1 VTSSATTS
9 RSVLRQ
15 AISRQRRRVVLA
27 SVLAAGHQGGEAL
40 VPVIIGLVID
50 QAVAG
55 GTDNPVGTLIIWLAV
70 LGVVFAGL
78 SYSYRFA
85 ARAAEGASL
94 RAAHDIRIAISRR
107 VLHPGGGAE
116 SGKLAGELVNVG
128 TSDAQR
134 VGIVNAA
141 LPFGTAALA
150 GLLVSAV
157 ALLSMSLPLGLLVLL
172 GTPPLLY
179 LAHLIGKP
187 LERRSEAEQ
196 ERSAHAS
203 GIATDLV
210 AGLRVLK
217 GIGAESTAV
226 ARYRDTSQNSLKATL
241 RAARAKAWHDGALL
255 ALTGIFIAIV
265 ALVGGHLASSGSI
278 SVGDLVAA
286 VGLAQYLLTPFSIF
300 SWVNGEL
307 AQGRASAG
315 RVAEL
320 LATPVAVEAGDG
332 ELPVPA
338 KGNIR
343 LTGVSYGSL
352 RGVDLDVPAGQLVGV
367 VATDPAA
374 ATDLLDCLGRAADP
388 TEGEVRIDGVDLSTV
403 DPDRVREVVLVAAH
417 DADLFEG
424 TLAENVLAAGTSH
437 DKDSHDK
444 ALAASAADEVA
455 AALPDGAETAVTE
468 RGRSLSGGQRQRVAL
483 ARALAAE
490 APVLVVHDPTTA
502 VDTVTEAKIAAGL
515 ARLREGRTTILVT
528 TSPAL
533 LAVTDRVVV
542 LDDGRVTG
550 EGGHADLAHERADY
564 RAAVLS

>member
-1 VTSSATTS
+1 MPATATTS

-15 AISRQRRRVVLA
+15 AISGQRRQVTLA

-40 VPVIIGLVID
+40 VPVIIGVVID
-50 QAVAG
+50 QAVDG
-55 GTDNPVGTLIIWLAV
+55 GSAGTLAFWLAV

-94 RAAHDIRIAISRR
+94 RAAHDLRIAISRR

-116 SGKLAGELVNVG
+116 NGKLAGELVNIG

-134 VGIVNAA
+134 VGVVNAA
-141 LPFGTAALA
+141 LPFGIAALA
-150 GLLVSAV
+150 GVLVSAV
-157 ALLSMSLPLGLLVLL
+157 ALLRISLPLGLLVLL

-187 LERRSEAEQ
+187 LERRTEAEQ

-203 GIATDLV
+203 GVATDLV
-210 AGLRVLK
+210 SGLRVLK
-217 GIGAESTAV
+217 GIGAEPAAV

-241 RAARAKAWHDGALL
+241 RAARAKAWHDGAVL

-265 ALVGGHLASSGSI
+265 ALVGGNLAASGSI

-286 VGLAQYLLTPFSIF
+286 VGLAQFLLTPFLIF

-307 AQGRASAG
+307 AQGRASAS
-315 RVAEL
+315 RVADL
-320 LATPVAVEAGDG
+320 LTTPPSVEASDG
-332 ELPVPA
+332 ELPSPA
-338 KGNIR
+338 AGTVR

-352 RGVDLDVPAGQLVGV
+352 RGVDLEIPAGQLIGV
-367 VATDPAA
+367 VAADPAA
-374 ATDLLDCLGRAADP
+374 ATDLLDCLGRAVDP
-388 TEGEVRIDGVDLSTV
+388 TEGGVHVDGVDLSTV

-424 TLAENVLAAGTSH
+424 TLAENVGPAP
-437 DKDSHDK
+437 DE
-444 ALAASAADEVA
+444 ALAAAAADEVA
-455 AALPDGAETAVTE
+455 AALPDGTGTAVTE

-483 ARALAAE
+483 ARALAAD

-502 VDTVTEAKIAAGL
+502 VDTVTEAKIATGL
-515 ARLREGRTTILVT
+515 ARLRQGRTTILVT

-542 LDDGRVTG
+542 LDGGRVTG
-550 EGGHADLAHERADY
+550 EGGHAELARDRADY

>member
-1 VTSSATTS
+1 MSATATTS

-15 AISRQRRRVVLA
+15 AISGQRRRVTLA

-40 VPVIIGLVID
+40 VPVIIGVVID

-55 GTDNPVGTLIIWLAV
+55 GSAGTLVFWLAV

-94 RAAHDIRIAISRR
+94 RAAHDLRIAISRR

-116 SGKLAGELVNVG
+116 NGKLAGELVNIG

-134 VGIVNAA
+134 VGVVNAA
-141 LPFGTAALA
+141 LPFGIAALA
-150 GLLVSAV
+150 GVLVSAV
-157 ALLSMSLPLGLLVLL
+157 ALLRISLPLGLLVLL

-203 GIATDLV
+203 GVATDLV
-210 AGLRVLK
+210 SGLRVLK
-217 GIGAESTAV
+217 GIGAEPAAV

-241 RAARAKAWHDGALL
+241 RAAKAKAWHDGAVL
-255 ALTGIFIAIV
+255 ALTGVFIAVV
-265 ALVGGHLASSGSI
+265 ALVGGHLASSGAI

-286 VGLAQYLLTPFSIF
+286 VGLAQFLLTPFLIF

-307 AQGRASAG
+307 AQGRASAS
-315 RVAEL
+315 RVADL
-320 LATPVAVEAGDG
+320 LTTPVTVEPGDG
-332 ELPVPA
+332 ELPAPSG
-338 KGNIR
+338 GNVKF
-343 LTGVSYGSL
+343 TQVSYRSL
-352 RGVDLDVPAGQLVGV
+352 RGVDLDIPAGQLIGV
-367 VATDPAA
+367 VAADPAA
-374 ATDLLDCLGRAADP
+374 ATDLLDCLGRAGDP
-388 TEGEVRIDGVDLSTV
+388 AEGMVHVDGVNLSTV

-424 TLAENVLAAGTSH
+424 TLAENVHAGGRESG
-437 DKDSHDK
+437 D

-455 AALPDGAETAVTE
+455 AALPDGTATAVTE

-483 ARALAAE
+483 ARALAAD

-502 VDTVTEAKIAAGL
+502 VDTVTEARIATGL
-515 ARLREGRTTILVT
+515 ARLRQGRTTILVT

-542 LDDGRVTG
+542 LDGGRITG
-550 EGGHADLAHERADY
+550 EGGHAELARDRADY

>member
-1 VTSSATTS
+1 MTATATTS

-15 AISRQRRRVVLA
+15 AISGQRRRVTLA

-40 VPVIIGLVID
+40 VPVIIGVVID
-50 QAVAG
+50 QAVDG
-55 GTDNPVGTLIIWLAV
+55 GSVGTLVFWLAV
-70 LGVVFAGL
+70 LGVIFAGL

-94 RAAHDIRIAISRR
+94 RAAHDLRIAISRR
-107 VLHPGGGAE
+107 VLHPGGGADK
-116 SGKLAGELVNVG
+116 GKLAGELVNIG

-134 VGIVNAA
+134 VGVVNAA
-141 LPFGTAALA
+141 LPFGIAALA
-150 GLLVSAV
+150 GVLVSAI
-157 ALLSMSLPLGLLVLL
+157 ALLRISLPLGLLVLL

-203 GIATDLV
+203 GVATDLV
-210 AGLRVLK
+210 SGLRVLK
-217 GIGAESTAV
+217 GIGAEPAAV

-241 RAARAKAWHDGALL
+241 RAARAKAWHDGAVL
-255 ALTGIFIAIV
+255 ALTGVFIAVV

-286 VGLAQYLLTPFSIF
+286 VGLAQFLLTPFLIF

-307 AQGRASAG
+307 AQGRASAA
-315 RVAEL
+315 RVADL
-320 LATPVAVEAGDG
+320 LTTPVAVDSGDG
-332 ELPVPA
+332 ELPSPA
-338 KGNIR
+338 TGNVR
-343 LTGVSYGSL
+343 FTDVSYGSL
-352 RGVDLDVPAGQLVGV
+352 RGVDLDIPAGQLIGV
-367 VATDPAA
+367 VAADPAA
-374 ATDLLDCLGRAADP
+374 ATDLLDCLGRAGDP
-388 TEGEVRIDGVDLSTV
+388 AEGKVHVDGVDLSTV
-403 DPDRVREVVLVAAH
+403 DPERVREVVLVAAH

-424 TLAENVLAAGTSH
+424 TLAENVHADGRSA
-437 DKDSHDK
+437 DE

-455 AALPDGAETAVTE
+455 AALPDGTATAVTE

-483 ARALAAE
+483 ARALAAD

-502 VDTVTEAKIAAGL
+502 VDTVTEAKIATGL
-515 ARLREGRTTILVT
+515 ARLRRGRTTILVT

-533 LAVTDRVVV
+533 LAVADRVVV
-542 LDDGRVTG
+542 LDGGRITG
-550 EGGHADLAHERADY
+550 EGGHAELARDRADY

>member
-1 VTSSATTS
+1 MTATATTS

-15 AISRQRRRVVLA
+15 AISGQRRRVTLA

-40 VPVIIGLVID
+40 VPVIIGVVID
-50 QAVAG
+50 QAVDG
-55 GTDNPVGTLIIWLAV
+55 GSVGTLVFWLAV
-70 LGVVFAGL
+70 LGVIFAGL

-94 RAAHDIRIAISRR
+94 RAAHDLRLAISRR
-107 VLHPGGGAE
+107 VLHPGGGADK
-116 SGKLAGELVNVG
+116 GKLAGELVNIG

-134 VGIVNAA
+134 VGVVNAA
-141 LPFGTAALA
+141 LPFGIAALA
-150 GLLVSAV
+150 GVLVSAI
-157 ALLSMSLPLGLLVLL
+157 ALLRISLPLGLLVLL

-203 GIATDLV
+203 GVATDLV
-210 AGLRVLK
+210 SGLRVLK
-217 GIGAESTAV
+217 GIGAEPAAV
-226 ARYRDTSQNSLKATL
+226 ARYRETSQNSLKATL
-241 RAARAKAWHDGALL
+241 RAARAKAWHDGAVL
-255 ALTGIFIAIV
+255 ALTGVFIAIV

-286 VGLAQYLLTPFSIF
+286 VGLAQFLLTPFLIF

-307 AQGRASAG
+307 AQGRASAA
-315 RVAEL
+315 RVADL
-320 LATPVAVEAGDG
+320 LTTPVAVEPGDG
-332 ELPVPA
+332 ELPSPA
-338 KGNIR
+338 TGNVR
-343 LTGVSYGSL
+343 FTEVTYGAL
-352 RGVDLDVPAGQLVGV
+352 RGVDLDIPAGQLIGV
-367 VATDPAA
+367 VAADPAA
-374 ATDLLDCLGRAADP
+374 ATDLLDCLGRAGDP
-388 TEGEVRIDGVDLSTV
+388 AEGTVHVDGVDLSTV

-424 TLAENVLAAGTSH
+424 TLAENVHADGRSAGE
-437 DKDSHDK
+437 

-455 AALPDGAETAVTE
+455 AALPDGTATAVTE

-483 ARALAAE
+483 ARALAAD

-502 VDTVTEAKIAAGL
+502 VDTVTEAKIATGL
-515 ARLREGRTTILVT
+515 ARLRRGRTTILVT

-533 LAVTDRVVV
+533 LAAADRVVV
-542 LDDGRVTG
+542 LDGGRITG
-550 EGGHADLAHERADY
+550 EGGHAELARDRADY

>member
-1 VTSSATTS
+1 MPATATTS

-15 AISRQRRRVVLA
+15 AISGQRRQVTLA

-40 VPVIIGLVID
+40 VPVIIGVVID

-55 GTDNPVGTLIIWLAV
+55 GSAGTLVLWLAV

-94 RAAHDIRIAISRR
+94 RAAHDLRIAISRR

-116 SGKLAGELVNVG
+116 NGKLAGELVNIG

-134 VGIVNAA
+134 VGVVNAV
-141 LPFGTAALA
+141 LPFGIAALA
-150 GLLVSAV
+150 GVLVSAV
-157 ALLSMSLPLGLLVLL
+157 ALLRISLPLGLLVLL

-203 GIATDLV
+203 GVATDLV
-210 AGLRVLK
+210 SGLRVLK
-217 GIGAESTAV
+217 GIGAEPAAV

-241 RAARAKAWHDGALL
+241 RAARAKAWHDGAVL

-265 ALVGGHLASSGSI
+265 ALVGGNLASSGSI

-286 VGLAQYLLTPFSIF
+286 VGLAQFLLTPFLIF

-307 AQGRASAG
+307 AQGRASAS
-315 RVAEL
+315 RVADL
-320 LATPVAVEAGDG
+320 LTTPAAVEAGDG
-332 ELPVPA
+332 ELPSPA
-338 KGNIR
+338 TGNVR
-343 LTGVSYGSL
+343 LTEVSYGSL
-352 RGVDLDVPAGQLVGV
+352 RGVDLDIPAGQLIGV
-367 VATDPAA
+367 VAADPAA
-374 ATDLLDCLGRAADP
+374 ATDLLDCLGRAGDP
-388 TEGEVRIDGVDLSTV
+388 TKGKVHVDGIDLSTV

-424 TLAENVLAAGTSH
+424 TLAENVGPAPDEALVAA
-437 DKDSHDK
+437 
-444 ALAASAADEVA
+444 AADEVA
-455 AALPDGAETAVTE
+455 EALPDGTGTTVTE

-483 ARALAAE
+483 ARALAAD

-502 VDTVTEAKIAAGL
+502 VDTVTEARIATGL
-515 ARLREGRTTILVT
+515 ARLRRGRTTILVT

-542 LDDGRVTG
+542 LDDGRVTT
-550 EGGHADLAHERADY
+550 EGSHAALAHERADY
-564 RAAVLS
+564 RATVLS

>member
-1 VTSSATTS
+1 MTATATTS

-15 AISRQRRRVVLA
+15 AISGQRRRVTLA

-40 VPVIIGLVID
+40 VPVIIGVVID
-50 QAVAG
+50 QAVDG
-55 GTDNPVGTLIIWLAV
+55 GSVGTLVFWIAV
-70 LGVVFAGL
+70 LGVIFAGL

-94 RAAHDIRIAISRR
+94 RAAHDLRIAISRR
-107 VLHPGGGAE
+107 VLHPGGGADK
-116 SGKLAGELVNVG
+116 GKLAGELVNIG

-134 VGIVNAA
+134 VGVVNAA
-141 LPFGTAALA
+141 LPFGIAALA
-150 GLLVSAV
+150 GVLVSAI
-157 ALLSMSLPLGLLVLL
+157 ALLRISLPLGLLVLL

-203 GIATDLV
+203 GVATDLV
-210 AGLRVLK
+210 SGLRVLK
-217 GIGAESTAV
+217 GIGAEPAAV
-226 ARYRDTSQNSLKATL
+226 ARYRDTSQSSLKATL
-241 RAARAKAWHDGALL
+241 RAARAKAWHDGAVL
-255 ALTGIFIAIV
+255 ALTGGFIAVV

-286 VGLAQYLLTPFSIF
+286 VGLAQFLLTPFLIF

-307 AQGRASAG
+307 AQGRASAA
-315 RVAEL
+315 RVADL
-320 LATPVAVEAGDG
+320 LTTPVAVDSGDG
-332 ELPVPA
+332 ELPSPA
-338 KGNIR
+338 GGNVR
-343 LTGVSYGSL
+343 FTDVSYGSL
-352 RGVDLDVPAGQLVGV
+352 RGVDLEIPAGQLIGV
-367 VATDPAA
+367 VAADPAA
-374 ATDLLDCLGRAADP
+374 ATDLLDCLGRAGDP
-388 TEGEVRIDGVDLSTV
+388 AEGKVHVDGVDLSTV
-403 DPDRVREVVLVAAH
+403 DPERVREVVLVAAH

-424 TLAENVLAAGTSH
+424 TLAENVHADGRSA
-437 DKDSHDK
+437 DE

-455 AALPDGAETAVTE
+455 AALPDGTATAVTE

-483 ARALAAE
+483 ARALAAD

-502 VDTVTEAKIAAGL
+502 VDTVTEARIATGL
-515 ARLREGRTTILVT
+515 ARLRRGRTTILVT

-533 LAVTDRVVV
+533 LAVADRVVV
-542 LDDGRVTG
+542 LDGGRITG
-550 EGGHADLAHERADY
+550 EGGHAELARDRADY

>member
-1 VTSSATTS
+1 MPATATTS

-15 AISRQRRRVVLA
+15 AISGQRRQVTLA

-40 VPVIIGLVID
+40 VPVIIGVVID
-50 QAVAG
+50 QAVDG
-55 GTDNPVGTLIIWLAV
+55 GSVGTLVVWLAV

-94 RAAHDIRIAISRR
+94 RAAHDLRLAISRR

-116 SGKLAGELVNVG
+116 NGKLAGELVNIG

-134 VGIVNAA
+134 VGVVNAA
-141 LPFGTAALA
+141 LPFGIAALA
-150 GLLVSAV
+150 GVLVSAV
-157 ALLSMSLPLGLLVLL
+157 ALLRISLPLGLLVLL

-210 AGLRVLK
+210 SGLRVLK
-217 GIGAESTAV
+217 GIGAEPAAV

-241 RAARAKAWHDGALL
+241 RAARAKAWHDGAVL

-265 ALVGGHLASSGSI
+265 ALVGGNLASSGSI

-286 VGLAQYLLTPFSIF
+286 VGLAQFLLTPFLIF

-307 AQGRASAG
+307 AQGRASAS
-315 RVAEL
+315 RVAGL
-320 LATPVAVEAGDG
+320 LTTPAAVEPGDG
-332 ELPVPA
+332 ELPSPA
-338 KGNIR
+338 TGNVR

-352 RGVDLDVPAGQLVGV
+352 RGVDLDIPAGQLVGV
-367 VATDPAA
+367 VAADPAA
-374 ATDLLDCLGRAADP
+374 ATDLLDCLGRAGDP
-388 TEGEVRIDGVDLSTV
+388 VEGEVHVDGVDLSTV

-424 TLAENVLAAGTSH
+424 TLAENVGSAP
-437 DKDSHDK
+437 DE

-455 AALPDGAETAVTE
+455 AALPDGTATAVTE

-483 ARALAAE
+483 ARALAAD

-502 VDTVTEAKIAAGL
+502 VDTVTEAKIVTGL
-515 ARLREGRTTILVT
+515 ARLRQGRTTILVT

-542 LDDGRVTG
+542 LDGGRVTG
-550 EGGHADLAHERADY
+550 EGAHAELARDRADY

>member
-1 VTSSATTS
+1 MTATATTS

-15 AISRQRRRVVLA
+15 AISGQRRRVTLA

-40 VPVIIGLVID
+40 VPVIIGVVID
-50 QAVAG
+50 QAVDG
-55 GTDNPVGTLIIWLAV
+55 GSVGTLMFWLAV
-70 LGVVFAGL
+70 LGVIFAGL

-94 RAAHDIRIAISRR
+94 RAAHDLRIAISRR
-107 VLHPGGGAE
+107 VLHPGGGADK
-116 SGKLAGELVNVG
+116 GKLAGELVNIG

-134 VGIVNAA
+134 VGVVNAA
-141 LPFGTAALA
+141 LPFGIAALA
-150 GLLVSAV
+150 GVLVSAV
-157 ALLSMSLPLGLLVLL
+157 ALLRISLPLGLLVLL

-203 GIATDLV
+203 GVATDLV
-210 AGLRVLK
+210 SGLRVLK
-217 GIGAESTAV
+217 GIGAEPAAV

-241 RAARAKAWHDGALL
+241 RAARAKAWHDGAVL
-255 ALTGIFIAIV
+255 ALTGVFIAVV

-286 VGLAQYLLTPFSIF
+286 VGLAQFLLTPFLIF

-307 AQGRASAG
+307 AQGRASAA
-315 RVAEL
+315 RVADL
-320 LATPVAVEAGDG
+320 LTTPVAVDSGDG
-332 ELPVPA
+332 ELPSPA
-338 KGNIR
+338 GGNVR
-343 LTGVSYGSL
+343 FTDVSYGSL
-352 RGVDLDVPAGQLVGV
+352 RGVDLEIPAGQLIGV
-367 VATDPAA
+367 VAADPAA
-374 ATDLLDCLGRAADP
+374 ATDLLDCLGRAGDP
-388 TEGEVRIDGVDLSTV
+388 AEGKVHVDGVDLSTV
-403 DPDRVREVVLVAAH
+403 DPERVREVVLVAAH

-424 TLAENVLAAGTSH
+424 TLAENVHADGRSA
-437 DKDSHDK
+437 DE

-455 AALPDGAETAVTE
+455 AALPDGTATAVTE

-483 ARALAAE
+483 ARALAAD

-502 VDTVTEAKIAAGL
+502 VDTVTEAKIATGL
-515 ARLREGRTTILVT
+515 ARLRRGRTTILVT

-533 LAVTDRVVV
+533 LAAADRVVV
-542 LDDGRVTG
+542 LDGGRITG
-550 EGGHADLAHERADY
+550 EGGHAELARDRADY